1 MGMRLPEVVLAETV
15 EEAIRS
21 LSRRGAYA
29 LAGATDLLLG
39 LRQGEIAP
47 RVLVNL
53 KHVPGLAGVRRVRGA
68 IRIGALTRV
77 ADLIGDEIVLEE
89 LPLLAEVA
97 RGFGSVQIRNLATI
111 GGNLCN
117 AAPSADLAPPLL
129 ALDAR
134 AEIEGPKGPREVELT
149 EFFRGANKTALRRAE
164 LLTAIFVPRPRAGAG
179 TAYAKLGGRRAMDL
193 AAVSAAARVELAPNG
208 VRCRTARIAL
218 GAVAP
223 TPRRACRAEAVL
235 EGSEICSEAIEEA
248 AAAAAA
254 QTRPISDVRA
264 SAKYRRQMTRVCVRR
279 ALTEA
284 LRRARKERKR

>member
-1 MGMRLPEVVLAETV
+1 V
-15 EEAIRS
+15 
-21 LSRRGAYA
+21 
-29 LAGATDLLLG
+29 
-39 LRQGEIAP
+39 RQGEIAP

-53 KHVPGLAGVRRVRGA
+53 KHVPGLGGVRRVRGA

-77 ADLIGDEIVLEE
+77 ADLIRDEIILAE

-97 RGFGSVQIRNLATI
+97 RGFGSVQIRNLATV

-134 AEIEGPKGPREVELT
+134 AKIEGQGAPREIELT
-149 EFFRGANKTALRRAE
+149 EFFRAANKTALRRGE
-164 LLTAIFVPRPRAGAG
+164 LLTAVFVPRLRAGAG
-179 TAYAKLGGRRAMDL
+179 TASAKLGGRRAMDL
-193 AAVSAAARVELAPNG
+193 AVVSAAARVALAPNG

-223 TPRRACRAEAVL
+223 TPRRAFRAEAVL
-235 EGSEICSEAIEEA
+235 EGSEIDDEAIEEA

-254 QTRPISDVRA
+254 ETRPISDVRA
-264 SAKYRRQMTRVCVRR
+264 SATYRRQMTQVYVRR
-279 ALTEA
+279 ALIEA
-284 LRRARKERKR
+284 LRRARKERRR